1 MFFVKKLPEFDNH
14 DFNMRM
20 LDAEHKVLR
29 TIFVDKVSSKVDSL
43 LYEEFDRKFWNIE
56 FSFSIGMP
64 MGFLITVKK
73 IINCETFIQNSQ
85 YLFFYEDEVVSIEQL
100 SKIVC
105 EKITEIYD
113 SM

>member
-1 MFFVKKLPEFDNH
+1 
-14 DFNMRM
+14 
-20 LDAEHKVLR
+20 
-29 TIFVDKVSSKVDSL
+29 
-43 LYEEFDRKFWNIE
+43 
-56 FSFSIGMP
+56 MP